1 MDTQNIIVKAD
12 IRRNPSKKRN
22 VILKV
27 YLVVLA
33 ASLILGLIDGSWS
46 KHYDAGTTYLGRAYP
61 EKDVLLV
68 GWRLKPFGLV
78 KFYDYDSAESYT
90 TELFGYKWTSYGEDT
105 DWYTGNIIL
114 FTLLYLIAAATP
126 FVVKALYARMCK
138 NTELFV
144 TDEQVFGSYNSFI
157 FKKTLQIPIEKVDNL
172 TIISTFLDKL
182 RTGKTLGVC
191 SASGV
196 IKLHFVQNAEDVVSL
211 TMERINEIKNKEKR
225 ARIIAQTAATIPTT
239 VSTADKLKE
248 LASMKEAGLLSE
260 DEYANKREELLAKM

>member
-1 MDTQNIIVKAD
+1 MDTQNIVVKAD
-12 IRRNPSKKRN
+12 IRRNPGIKR
-22 VILKV
+22 KV
-27 YLVVLA
+27 FLTVFLVVLA
-33 ASLILGLIDGSWS
+33 VSLILGLGIGSYSRHYSDGTDG
-46 KHYDAGTTYLGRAYP
+46 HGEYYP
-61 EKDVLLV
+61 ESDVRKV
-68 GWRLKPFGLV
+68 GWFSVPF
-78 KFYDYDSAESYT
+78 YHYDSAEKYT
-90 TELFGYKWTSYGEDT
+90 TDFLGFEWTDYRVDI

-114 FTLLYLIAAATP
+114 VALLYVIAVATP

-144 TDEQVFGSYNSFI
+144 ADEQVFGSYSRFI

-191 SASGV
+191 SASSV
-196 IKLHFVQNAEDVVSL
+196 IKLHFVQNAEDVVSM
-211 TMERINEIKNKEKR
+211 TMKRINDKKKEKR
-225 ARIIAQTAATIPTT
+225 GRIIAQTVATIPTT

-248 LASMKEAGLLSE
+248 LANMKEAGLISE

>member
-1 MDTQNIIVKAD
+1 MDTQNIVVKAD
-12 IRRNPSKKRN
+12 IGRIPSKKRR
-22 VILKV
+22 VILAV
-27 YLVVLA
+27 FLVVLA
-33 ASLILGLIDGSWS
+33 ASLILGLSNGSGSYHLDG
-46 KHYDAGTTYLGRAYP
+46 GTNIYGEAYP
-61 EKDVLLV
+61 ESDVRYV
-68 GWRLKPFGLV
+68 GWFGV
-78 KFYDYDSAESYT
+78 NFYHYDSSESYT
-90 TELFGYKWTSYGEDT
+90 TELYGYKWTNYYEDT

-114 FTLLYLIAAATP
+114 VTLLYLIAASTP

-144 TDEQVFGSYNSFI
+144 TDEQVFGSYSSFI

-248 LASMKEAGLLSE
+248 LASMKEAGLISE